1 MYNIMP
7 RGEARKINRIHRV
20 MDSLLFCVTAVCS
33 YYIVVTVLKL
43 LRRY

>member
-20 MDSLLFCVTAVCS
+20 MDRILLCVTVACS
-33 YYIVVTVLKL
+33 YYIVVAVLHSI
-43 LRRY
+43 

>member
-20 MDSLLFCVTAVCS
+20 MDSLLIVVTIACS
-33 YYIVVTVLKL
+33 YYIATTVLKL
-43 LRRY
+43 I